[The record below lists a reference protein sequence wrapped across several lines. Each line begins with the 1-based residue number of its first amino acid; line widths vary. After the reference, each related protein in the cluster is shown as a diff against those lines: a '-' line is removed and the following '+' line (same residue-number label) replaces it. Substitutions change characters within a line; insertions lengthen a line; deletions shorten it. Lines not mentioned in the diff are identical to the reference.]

1 MKRIRNKK
9 FKTYRIMADNFIIS
23 IGRKIGA
30 GGLETAGKLAKEFGI
45 RMFDKNL
52 LVEVAKESGLN
63 PEIFKNKDESASR
76 GRLGALSS
84 FRQFVGLGSQHSTS
98 NNTIMSEESLFKVQ
112 SDVMRKIAGEQSCV
126 IVGRCSDYILRD
138 HPRLLTVFITAPI
151 EWRIPRIMAS
161 EGLSESEAKHFIE
174 QKEQKRAAYYN
185 YYTFK
190 RWGDSSGYDLCVDSA
205 KLGGTD
211 AVVELIK
218 FTMKQ
223 RNLI

>member
-1 MKRIRNKK
+1 ME
-9 FKTYRIMADNFIIS
+9 DNFIIS
-23 IGRKIGA
+23 IGRQIGA

-52 LVEVAKESGLN
+52 LDEVAKESGLN
-63 PEIFKNKDESASR
+63 PEIFKSKDESASR
-76 GRLGALSS
+76 GKIGALAS
-84 FRQFVGLGSQHSTS
+84 FRQMIGGGSQGSTS
-98 NNTIMSEESLFKVQ
+98 NNSIMTEEALFKVQ
-112 SDVMRKIAGEQSCV
+112 SDVMKKIASEQSCI

-138 HPRLLTVFITAPI
+138 NPRMLSVFITAPI

-161 EGLSESEAKHFIE
+161 NGLSESEARRFIE
-174 QKEQKRAAYYN
+174 QKETKRANYYN

-190 RWGDSSGYDLCVDSA
+190 KWGDSSSYDLCVDSA

-218 FTMKQ
+218 YVMKQ